1 MTIQDHY
8 KKQCSTASDI
18 NEHLPKLK
26 EYAGRCSHVTE
37 MGVRGVVSTWAFLM
51 GKPKTLVCYDIDR
64 HPNVDEAELLAVDS
78 GTDFTFIEK
87 SVLEVEIE
95 ETDFLFIDTFHTATQ
110 LAKELALH
118 AGKVRKYI
126 GFHDTH
132 TFWEKGEPPYE
143 STGGKGL
150 DCGRGLKYALEPF
163 MKANKEWTLEYT
175 TSANNGL
182 TIIKRA

>member
-1 MTIQDHY
+1 MTIEKHF
-8 KKQCSTASDI
+8 KHHSETPSDI
-18 NEHLPKLK
+18 NEHLPKLR
-26 EYAGRCSHVTE
+26 EYAKKSKHITE
-37 MGVRGVVSTWAFLM
+37 MGVRTVVSTWAFLA
-51 GKPKTLVCYDIDR
+51 GKPKKLVCYDLGR
-64 HPNVDEAELLAVDS
+64 HPSVDEAELLAIDAKIE
-78 GTDFTFIEK
+78 FEFHEK

-110 LAKELALH
+110 LEKELALH

-143 STGGKGL
+143 TTGGKGL

-163 MKANKEWTLEYT
+163 MAAHPEWQLEYT

-182 TIIKRA
+182 TIIKRV

>member
-1 MTIQDHY
+1 MTIQEHY
-8 KKQCSTASDI
+8 NRECATPSDI
-18 NEHLPKLK
+18 FYHLPKLK
-26 EYAGRCSHVTE
+26 EYASQCDHITE

-51 GKPKTLVCYDIDR
+51 GRPKKLVCYDIGKYPR
-64 HPNVDEAELLAVDS
+64 VDEAELLAIDA
-78 GTDFTFIEK
+78 DIEFEFHEK

-110 LAKELALH
+110 LEKELALH
-118 AGKVRKYI
+118 AGKVKKFI
-126 GFHDTH
+126 GFHDTT
-132 TFWEKGEPPYE
+132 TFWEKGEPAYE

-163 MKANKEWTLEYT
+163 LKNNPEWVVDYKTNE
-175 TSANNGL
+175 NNGL